1 MRLAVAACAIALAVF
16 AGVFGYLVVNDPA
29 LLNVTSSEPVAV
41 PAPAESR
48 PTLRTITVV
57 NEAPPAVAARTR

>member
-29 LLNVTSSEPVAV
+29 LLHT
-41 PAPAESR
+41 
-48 PTLRTITVV
+48 
-57 NEAPPAVAARTR
+57 AASQ